1 MSTFEKAVAIVLKNE
16 GGYVNDPK
24 DPGGE
29 TNFGIT
35 KRTYPTVDIKN
46 LTKEKAAAIYKRDFW
61 DPYPY
66 DDLVFADLAIKV
78 FDTSVNVGQKRAFR
92 FLQQA
97 ANTLGA
103 TLVVDG
109 VWGPK
114 TTAAVN
120 RLNQG
125 TLLSVYREVQA
136 NYYKGLVVANPT
148 LSKFLRGWLRRAE
161 E

>member
-29 TNFGIT
+29 TNFGIS
-35 KRTYPTVDIKN
+35 KRSYPGLDIKS
-46 LTKEKAAAIYKRDFW
+46 LTKEKAAEIYKYDFW
-61 DPYPY
+61 APYPF
-66 DDLVFADLAIKV
+66 DDLVFAELAIKV
-78 FDTSVNVGQKRAFR
+78 FDTSVNVGSKRAFR

-109 VWGPK
+109 AWGPK

-120 RLNQG
+120 KLNQG

-136 NYYKGLVVANPT
+136 NYYKSLVVSNPS
-148 LSKFLRGWLRRAE
+148 LSKYLRGWLRRAE

>member
-35 KRTYPTVDIKN
+35 KRTYPTVDIKG

-66 DDLVFADLAIKV
+66 DELVFGDLAIKV

-103 TLVVDG
+103 NLTVDG
-109 VWGPK
+109 AWGPK
-114 TTAAVN
+114 TTSAVN
-120 RLNQG
+120 GLNQG